1 MLTID
6 AGAGN
11 DGESCR
17 AKLQR
22 ERKREREREREMDP
36 IRFDP
41 VYPAVDPA
49 VDPAVID
56 EMEC

>member
-1 MLTID
+1 MPVLLTMERVV
-6 AGAGN
+6 GLN
-11 DGESCR
+11 CR
-17 AKLQR
+17 EK
-22 ERKREREREREMDP
+22 EREREREREMDP